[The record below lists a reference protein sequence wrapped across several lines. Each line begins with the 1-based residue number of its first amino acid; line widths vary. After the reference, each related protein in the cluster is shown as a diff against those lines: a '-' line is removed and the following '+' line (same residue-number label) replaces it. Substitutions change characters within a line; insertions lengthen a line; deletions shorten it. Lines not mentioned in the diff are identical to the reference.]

1 VTGRAGRARRGH
13 RNRAPAR
20 RHPPARR
27 GESATTRERG
37 QMTAADADIRE
48 FRPAPA
54 AAADPAEDLQRE
66 GPDFR
71 TVLREQLAGLLDHWR
86 RLSARYGE
94 LGGGHERG
102 GSVATSGLMSMGAV
116 VYDTCVQDLAALMAG
131 LDRQFPG
138 EDGPEGFGSGREGAA

>member
-1 VTGRAGRARRGH
+1 MA
-13 RNRAPAR
+13 
-20 RHPPARR
+20 
-27 GESATTRERG
+27 
-37 QMTAADADIRE
+37 AADADIRE
-48 FRPAPA
+48 IRPA
-54 AAADPAEDLQRE
+54 AAAGGGGLAEDLQRD

-71 TVLREQLAGLLDHWR
+71 TVVQEQITGLLDRWR

-116 VYDTCVQDLAALMAG
+116 VYDTCVQDLADLMAG